1 MKLSEYPN
9 EAIEAA
15 AVSAETWDNDKYG
28 DCRNKYVSDCGFGW
42 PAVKLSQFEGSHDE
56 AVGNN
61 SVAAALTAISNEVD
75 KSGATYRYLYMIDR
89 GQGSEVA
96 AIIRSHKTPTK

>member
-15 AVSAETWDNDKYG
+15 AVSAETWDQKKHG
-28 DCRNKYVSDCGFGW
+28 VCCHSYVSESGYGW
-42 PAVKLSQFEGSHDE
+42 PAVKLSQFEGSDDE
-56 AVGNN
+56 AATNYKVRNALKSIC
-61 SVAAALTAISNEVD
+61 SVVIASRTGFS
-75 KSGATYRYLYMIDR
+75 YLSMIDDGR
-89 GQGSEVA
+89 GSEVA